1 MAMGLVGSTR
11 IEVRAVTLVA
21 GELRDR
27 RTGLRDSVLSYVMPE
42 GSAIILSR
50 RV

>member
-1 MAMGLVGSTR
+1 MGLVGSTR

-27 RTGLRDSVLSYVMPE
+27 RTGPP
-42 GSAIILSR
+42 
-50 RV
+50 